1 MVVRKGPHAVFFCAF
16 YTANIYDH
24 ITIKLQSFVVSQFP
38 STIIGSALPLVV
50 LITVWMA
57 VEIMILD
64 LKVKITTIGCNLH
77 YLSDCNFYF

>member
-1 MVVRKGPHAVFFCAF
+1 MVF
-16 YTANIYDH
+16 YKTWKNWLHTANIYDQ
-24 ITIKLQSFVVSQFP
+24 ITIRLQSFVVSQFP

-57 VEIMILD
+57 VKIMTLD
-64 LKVKITTIGCNLH
+64 LKGKITTLDCILH